1 MKRTI
6 ILIVALL
13 LAGCGQAVDEPPKA
27 EPEVVSQEGIQ
38 KVSDQE
44 EKEDEQVSSRAES
57 ANKAVRTQS
66 AGEWFDDLPD
76 DIRIALLTPYF
87 DERGQPENIDGSLYI
102 HYGIGDDYALI
113 QVHSGAGSGHPVYK
127 IQRQAD
133 TFQAID
139 GVVYMGSNGYE
150 AVSLPSV
157 LVTADQLRA
166 DYEKNP
172 DLYEE
177 AADYTQW
184 DTEYLNLVLFEKQ
197 KSMIGQS
204 ESVPDSSQSE
214 EMPTFEEGA
223 VQESE
228 KDLHYDGDLGD
239 SGLYPDQ
246 PMFIDG
252 VLYSGDTN
260 GIPSDLTVTAD
271 DLRASGYTVYE
282 LSYGDY
288 DRLMQEIRDSVI
300 PHEEALSH
308 YLSNY

>member
-13 LAGCGQAVDEPPKA
+13 LVGCGQAADDLPKLGQEAVAPEEVQKVLDDEKKETSSQTEVSSSQKA
-27 EPEVVSQEGIQ
+27 E
-38 KVSDQE
+38 
-44 EKEDEQVSSRAES
+44 
-57 ANKAVRTQS
+57 S
-66 AGEWFDDLPD
+66 AGEWFNDLPD
-76 DIRIALLTPYF
+76 DIRIALLIPYF
-87 DERGQPENIDGSLYI
+87 DERGKPEKIDGGLSI

-113 QVHSGAGSGHPVYK
+113 QVHSEAGSGHPVYK
-127 IQRQAD
+127 IQRQGD

-139 GVVYMGSNGYE
+139 GVVYMGSSGYE

-157 LVTADQLRA
+157 LVTVDQLRA

-177 AADYTQW
+177 AADYTHW

-260 GIPSDLTVTAD
+260 GIPSDLTVIAD